1 MESGRIRV
9 CPPPGPTRFLDGA
22 CPDQG
27 GQGGQGGQMRA
38 SAPRT
43 ERPCSA
49 GPCSRS
55 RAGPAP
61 LRPGP
66 SAPSAPL
73 GAASRGRR
81 PRAFSEAATG
91 AGPGATALCS
101 ERSGPS
107 PSPSLSALMLAVL
120 RLYEHRTNT
129 DMWSFLLE
137 PLRNLVPCEEVKIVV
152 RCIAPPQVSSLGA
165 HDREARRRVIAVT
178 TVDRWPPER
187 IEGHAALTQRIQVIP
202 SHEAVRRNWDRYEV
216 VQSHCDSPSAGRA
229 TCRACNVGGGLRCL
243 AAVPLFDAGGNVL
256 AVAKFV
262 NRRLWSPDGQQQ
274 PSLEFSQLDLTM
286 LSAFSAIFACV
297 APHPFLPLLGTGQ
310 LHRPQVK
317 LFLGD
322 YQMKV
327 TLRWQVPVELRGQLC
342 HEVCFGVVQHEDEFL
357 GFAGPGR
364 SQAHEELQMVP
375 CGYLEPLEEDGAEA
389 SELTFEFEVPI
400 LHAGP
405 DYAFSVRCRNQ
416 QMALDWSEPSMRV
429 STCLVPPYP
438 EREGLRLT
446 PLSESAV
453 LLEWVPF
460 RTCGELLL
468 VEYRVVAQASQGQA
482 GMQSPNG
489 RSSEDL
495 EPEELGEQVVAC
507 FVSDGKKQW
516 EMTTVSYLQ
525 PNVSYSFAVEAR
537 YPHVGPRDFSRA
549 LRSESFCSPTA
560 DITLPAPQPLALD
573 SASPVEVAGPGEAPQ
588 APSPP
593 LLLRWPYPKE
603 LSSQLVLQ
611 YRAATAAALNRF
623 QVSMWNTVPANAS
636 VEARLR
642 LQANGDPE
650 RLQLRLL
657 RLNCECTA
665 LQLRVLMTQGRGR
678 AASPPSAWF
687 SPKPPSRPQGLEL
700 QLRPEAHGLSL
711 HCRWEQPLQI
721 RGPVDEDL
729 GPVAYAVQHDFSRGN
744 GIQATRFQVRLRWA
758 DQSTWEVLQ
767 PQLMPRPHGGSKD
780 ESMQAYDW
788 IFRDPSWLLRPGARL
803 EVQMR
808 HSNAILWSSWSSS
821 SSILV
826 SVAPPRPTGALFLE
840 EVSEYSATLCWPRC
854 SPGESSLAM
863 LDYWI
868 LCAESSSRLEWQT
881 VGFLQDKEDVPELVC
896 DAEGRNPAT
905 DVLRYAV
912 HFLRPEKCYHFAVE
926 CRYSA
931 LPSLLA
937 ASATLRLEGEE
948 ATLRS
953 RLPMRKPSV
962 SVVEARSELRPGPG
976 EAWHEP

>member
-1 MESGRIRV
+1 
-9 CPPPGPTRFLDGA
+9 
-22 CPDQG
+22 
-27 GQGGQGGQMRA
+27 
-38 SAPRT
+38 
-43 ERPCSA
+43 
-49 GPCSRS
+49 
-55 RAGPAP
+55 
-61 LRPGP
+61 
-66 SAPSAPL
+66 
-73 GAASRGRR
+73 
-81 PRAFSEAATG
+81 
-91 AGPGATALCS
+91 
-101 ERSGPS
+101 
-107 PSPSLSALMLAVL
+107 MLAVL
-120 RLYEHRTNT
+120 RLYEHRTNI

-375 CGYLEPLEEDGAEA
+375 CGYLEPLEDGEESSAER
-389 SELTFEFEVPI
+389 ELSFEFEVPI

-468 VEYRVVAQASQGQA
+468 VEYRVIAQAQSCNSPQGHGSVA
-482 GMQSPNG
+482 PGP
-489 RSSEDL
+489 DL
-495 EPEELGEQVVAC
+495 EPTADDQELGEQVVAC
-507 FVSDGKKQW
+507 FVSDGSKQW
-516 EMTTVSYLQ
+516 EMTTVAYLQ

-573 SASPVEVAGPGEAPQ
+573 SASPVEVAAPGEAPQ

-642 LQANGDPE
+642 LQAGGDPE

-665 LQLRVLMTQGRGR
+665 IQLRVLMTQGRGR

-687 SPKPPSRPQGLEL
+687 SPKPPNRPQGLEL
-700 QLRPEAHGLSL
+700 QLRPETQGLSL
-711 HCRWEQPLQI
+711 QLSWEQPVSLSQL
-721 RGPVDEDL
+721 RGSVDDL

-758 DQSTWEVLQ
+758 DTDRTWEVLQ
-767 PQLMPRPHGGSKD
+767 PQLMPRPHGGSK
-780 ESMQAYDW
+780 EETTQGYDW
-788 IFRDPSWLLRPGARL
+788 IFRDPSWLLRPGSRL

-808 HSNAILWSSWSSS
+808 HSNAILWSSWCSS

-826 SVAPPRPTGALFLE
+826 SVAPPRPTGELFLE

-868 LCAESSSRLEWQT
+868 LCAENSSHLEWQT
-881 VGFLQDKEDVPELVC
+881 VGFFQDTEAACKELPEPVC
-896 DAEGRNPAT
+896 DEGRSPA

-926 CRYSA
+926 CRYSV
-931 LPSLLA
+931 LPSPLA
-937 ASATLRLEGEE
+937 ASATLRLGGEGGSS
-948 ATLRS
+948 TLRS
-953 RLPMRKPSV
+953 RLPLRTTPQASADA
-962 SVVEARSELRPGPG
+962 EAEAARSWELWRRPENSG